1 MIRPGLFLCG
11 VAAMVASA
19 CAPAPAEMTDVE
31 RAAVETSARS
41 AFEGIVAAIASAD
54 QDGLM
59 GYVADGSIF
68 AFHGMVWDRAGLA
81 STLGDFYGSIAR
93 SDMENF
99 APLQFD
105 VLKFRM
111 QAEYNV
117 ELKFSPIDLKV
128 ARWPKGKWDPS
139 DLGHLGS
146 TKLLEDREG
155 HPVLLFDNQH
165 TMRWIQQ
172 RHPGLEL
179 AETAD

>member
-11 VAAMVASA
+11 VALMAASA
-19 CAPAPAEMTDVE
+19 CAPAQAEMTDAE

-41 AFEGIVAAIASAD
+41 AFEGIVAAISSAD

-59 GYVADGSIF
+59 SYVADGSIF

-105 VLKFRM
+105 VLGRDAVVVTSQNTQTTTYEEGM
-111 QAEYNV
+111 V
-117 ELKFSPIDLKV
+117 SPLTV
-128 ARWPKGKWDPS
+128 AARTFVLVRGEGDVWRV
-139 DLGHLGS
+139 LHGHIS
-146 TKLLEDREG
+146 
-155 HPVLLFDNQH
+155 QH
-165 TMRWIQQ
+165 IVPT
-172 RHPGLEL
+172 
-179 AETAD
+179 D